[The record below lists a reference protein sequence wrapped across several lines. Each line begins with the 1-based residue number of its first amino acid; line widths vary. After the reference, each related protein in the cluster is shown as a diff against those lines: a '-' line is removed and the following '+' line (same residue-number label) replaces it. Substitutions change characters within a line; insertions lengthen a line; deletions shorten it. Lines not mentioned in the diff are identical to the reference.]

1 MFFSSKRAVDEN
13 EVEAAERQNLRCVWV
28 TGGRALTEQEAAI
41 KIVSEARLL
50 LQEDLAQLGVHWD
63 PATLPPGAPAL
74 NSPGDHSRDPSSA
87 LSLSLHEGHKEKIK
101 GHQDGER
108 GKTIEN
114 RCGKENKAE
123 YKHEKR
129 MKMEKTK
136 QEAKREQVK
145 SKPEDSLLNIKI
157 KEHRQEDRAEPTTQR
172 DNEAHVGG
180 CKKTKRDE
188 TNKKMLVAN
197 DQGKPNEKT
206 EEEKSEGIRSD
217 SHQVNR
223 PVSERSLTQELAEIL
238 SSPLPQLMP
247 LPEPSSSP
255 VATSQFRAPMSRA
268 EEQHSGPTRIQNGG
282 TTGLVASPAQQD
294 RQKHLKALSK
304 VLHSIQT
311 DKSLQGNIQVTQT
324 LRSKPTGVPFF
335 QDPVPAGQVPTTVPA
350 LGPLQETPAHA
361 SSPTKADMQNS
372 TLLLSSV
379 SAPSFSPEAKR
390 RRINVREADKFSSPE
405 LYIRDERDDSVEG
418 AVTKEGESFGDSFE
432 LDTQTERIISQEAS
446 QHRDGNDGGMNQ
458 PVEAE
463 KIREEEMVVANV
475 ELDKDINK
483 GSNRFE
489 VPGNA
494 CPRFN
499 ISLTDSQMELILNTS
514 HQVSPHNLMNI
525 SFIEMASLLK
535 NKSCC
540 FYRFQLVQAV
550 RMWLNT
556 KMKVV
561 MKMGPSVMIS
571 LPLKV

>member
-13 EVEAAERQNLRCVWV
+13 EVEAAERRNLRCVWV
-28 TGGRALTEQEAAI
+28 TGGHALTEQEAAI
-41 KIVSEARLL
+41 KIVSEARVL

-63 PATLPPGAPAL
+63 PATLPLEAPAL
-74 NSPGDHSRDPSSA
+74 NTPCDHSKDPSSA
-87 LSLSLHEGHKEKIK
+87 SSLSLHEGQKEKIK

-108 GKTIEN
+108 DKSTEN

-136 QEAKREQVK
+136 QEAKSEQVK
-145 SKPEDSLLNIKI
+145 SKPEDSLLNSKI
-157 KEHRQEDRAEPTTQR
+157 KQHRQEDRAEPTTQQE
-172 DNEAHVGG
+172 NEEHAER
-180 CKKTKRDE
+180 CKKSQRDE
-188 TNKKMLVAN
+188 TNKKMPVAN

-206 EEEKSEGIRSD
+206 EEEKSEGIRSN
-217 SHQVNR
+217 SHQVNC

-238 SSPLPQLMP
+238 SSPLPQFMP
-247 LPEPSSSP
+247 LPQPSSSP
-255 VATSQFRAPMSRA
+255 NPPPRFRAPMSRA
-268 EEQHSGPTRIQNGG
+268 EEQYSGLTRVPNGV
-282 TTGLVASPAQQD
+282 TTGLVASPAQND
-294 RQKHLKALSK
+294 RQKHFALSK

-311 DKSLQGNIQVTQT
+311 DKSLQGNTQVTQT
-324 LRSKPTGVPFF
+324 IHSKSAGIPFV

-350 LGPLQETPAHA
+350 LGPLKETPGCA
-361 SSPTKADMQNS
+361 STPTKADIQNS

-379 SAPSFSPEAKR
+379 SAHSFSPEPKR
-390 RRINVREADKFSSPE
+390 RRINVREAHKFSSPE
-405 LYIRDERDDSVEG
+405 LYIGDERDDSVEG
-418 AVTKEGESFGDSFE
+418 AVTKEGESFGESFE
-432 LDTQTERIISQEAS
+432 LDTQTERIILQEAS

-489 VPGNA
+489 VPGKA

-535 NKSCC
+535 K
-540 FYRFQLVQAV
+540 Q
-550 RMWLNT
+550 
-556 KMKVV
+556 KPVV
-561 MKMGPSVMIS
+561 STDFSWHGQ
-571 LPLKV
+571 